1 MPFYYLHLYSGEY
14 YASGRRRPDSGAAF
28 LGWLVRS
35 RGSVRPGVANKVKW
49 PAWLVVVAGE
59 KPPVK
64 LLKVNGSP
72 LESII
77 NHNPAPRFRRQLK
90 DI

>member
-14 YASGRRRPDSGAAF
+14 YASGRRRPEPPSWG
-28 LGWLVRS
+28 GWLNR
-35 RGSVRPGVANKVKW
+35 GVANKVKW